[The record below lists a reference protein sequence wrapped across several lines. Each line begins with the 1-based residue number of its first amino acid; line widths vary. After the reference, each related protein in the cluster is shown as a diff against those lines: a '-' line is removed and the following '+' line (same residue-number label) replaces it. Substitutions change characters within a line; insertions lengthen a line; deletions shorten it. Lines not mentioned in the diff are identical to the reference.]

1 MASGFKINKQAIRK
15 VTRELEREF
24 AKNPVRVPLQADTS
38 DVRLPAAT
46 TINNYH
52 GPVVTV
58 TGDGAQLAWDNQE
71 VTQGQANFQQVAT
84 GYEELADLV
93 TRLLASVE
101 TFELDP
107 EDQAELVEAGDEILH
122 EAVKDQP
129 DRRVVRRGIT
139 MLKGLLAPV
148 ASGVSKGVADETATM
163 ARDLITSLGEVLP
176 S

>member
-15 VTRELEREF
+15 MTRELEREF
-24 AKNPVRVPLQADTS
+24 AKNPVRVPLQADAS

-58 TGDGAQLAWDNQE
+58 TGDGAQLAWDNHD
-71 VTQGQANFQQVAT
+71 VTQGQTNVQQVAT
-84 GYEELADLV
+84 GYEEVADLV
-93 TRLLASVE
+93 TRLLAGLV

-107 EDQAELVEAGDEILH
+107 EDQAELVEASETILH
-122 EAVKDQP
+122 ETVKDQP
-129 DRRVVRRGIT
+129 DRGVVRRGVT

-148 ASGVSKGVADETATM
+148 ASGISKAVTDETAEM
-163 ARDLITSLGEVLP
+163 ARDVITSLGEALP